1 MASQIVN
8 TLKTKIKVR
17 NIIYHKQTSKHS
29 AQDLDDDRRKYE
41 DLSEQ
46 RRAELSRERRG
57 TEEVEAEVLALQR
70 KVGTRAGNGP
80 SRSLKF
86 YNHGEGP
93 Y

>member
-1 MASQIVN
+1 MQNFIF
-8 TLKTKIKVR
+8 
-17 NIIYHKQTSKHS
+17 HKQTSKHS

-70 KVGTRAGNGP
+70 KVRTRAEP
-80 SRSLKF
+80 LRSLKF

>member
-1 MASQIVN
+1 MQ
-8 TLKTKIKVR
+8 
-17 NIIYHKQTSKHS
+17 NIIFHKQTSKHS

-70 KVGTRAGNGP
+70 KVGIRVGKNEP
-80 SRSLKF
+80 S
-86 YNHGEGP
+86 
-93 Y
+93 

>member
-1 MASQIVN
+1 MKHY
-8 TLKTKIKVR
+8 L
-17 NIIYHKQTSKHS
+17 HKQTSKHS

-70 KVGTRAGNGP
+70 KVGVRAGGAGGQTRPHLQLWVGVSVSSVRP
-80 SRSLKF
+80 SIV
-86 YNHGEGP
+86 
-93 Y
+93 

>member
-1 MASQIVN
+1 MRQ
-8 TLKTKIKVR
+8 LYC
-17 NIIYHKQTSKHS
+17 IIYLSHFANNQSFNHS

-70 KVGTRAGNGP
+70 KVDMILELEMNLR
-80 SRSLKF
+80 
-86 YNHGEGP
+86 EV
-93 Y
+93 